1 MSPRPAGKLSP
12 EAVIAMLDD
21 PDFCDESR
29 SVIAEAKVLYEQATS
44 YEEFEKQVRARA
56 QPFRDRWGVWPPQTG
71 ELLDPDPRRRVVE
84 AIASGNWGIVLVFPW
99 TTDREIYACIKKIR
113 STISKWH
120 KDSLNFYTAQLEGWL
135 EECGAGFGR
144 KAIVRAVRRRTK
156 ALRRPTTSQAFARA
170 DRETPG
176 LADELFEKY
185 RQQYRELGIGE
196 AAVYRLANQRVERAL
211 RGSEA
216 PAHAALRMAG
226 SRYLDRINE
235 LNPDLATPIQSEPLS
250 HALTTLFRG
259 LDEDNATVRQHA
271 AAVNRV
277 FLGDRREPLAPG
289 QPSTGGPRSQEVEA
303 IESGQWGVV
312 PVFPWTTYPDV
323 RALVKSI
330 RSRIRTPRQDRAH
343 PTQAPA
349 LSTESEPYS
358 PALTT
363 LFRVLAHEDDAVVK
377 RHARAVLASFLTA
390 QPS

>member
-44 YEEFEKQVRARA
+44 SDESKEKIIARA
-56 QPFRDRWGVWPPQTG
+56 QSFRGRWGVWPPQTG

-176 LADELFEKY
+176 LADELFE
-185 RQQYRELGIGE
+185 
-196 AAVYRLANQRVERAL
+196 AAFVPAAHQLEHNAHPCGACKFQRVAQREHEADVGAQIAL
-211 RGSEA
+211 GSA
-216 PAHAALRMAG
+216 R
-226 SRYLDRINE
+226 
-235 LNPDLATPIQSEPLS
+235 SEP
-250 HALTTLFRG
+250 
-259 LDEDNATVRQHA
+259 QHIA
-271 AAVNRV
+271 GRLQHVLGADSVIQGIFCRV
-277 FLGDRREPLAPG
+277 TRHEASWPL
-289 QPSTGGPRSQEVEA
+289 
-303 IESGQWGVV
+303 
-312 PVFPWTTYPDV
+312 
-323 RALVKSI
+323 
-330 RSRIRTPRQDRAH
+330 
-343 PTQAPA
+343 
-349 LSTESEPYS
+349 
-358 PALTT
+358 
-363 LFRVLAHEDDAVVK
+363 
-377 RHARAVLASFLTA
+377 
-390 QPS
+390 